1 LHGLIRKPNNAYS
14 YTPYTSNHS
23 KSCLHG
29 IVSTE
34 CVRLQR
40 VCGSTEEF
48 KKECTFFAKK
58 LREKAY
64 RVQTV
69 REIID
74 EYCWNNRQKKIKNNN
89 KHIVVPFKMQFCVGA
104 ESLGISS
111 ILNESA
117 TKWLSED
124 ARQYFKF
131 VTAYTTAR
139 NLFRLR
145 YARFL

>member
-1 LHGLIRKPNNAYS
+1 MLVQGAYIENTMFVLNAWNDNIHITHDHKEHPKQTSFLDILFTISVSGNVLHGFFRKPNNAYS

-58 LREKAY
+58 LREKPY
-64 RVQTV
+64 PVQTV
-69 REIID
+69 REHIDNIVGII
-74 EYCWNNRQKKIKNNN
+74 
-89 KHIVVPFKMQFCVGA
+89 V
-104 ESLGISS
+104 
-111 ILNESA
+111 
-117 TKWLSED
+117 TK
-124 ARQYFKF
+124 R
-131 VTAYTTAR
+131 
-139 NLFRLR
+139 
-145 YARFL
+145 